1 MLNRNAYFLRNSTN
15 LKRNDFLRRNAYFTK
30 VCLFVCLFVCNAYFH
45 QECSLT
51 YEMQMLIL
59 LCFYFWPGHIFSAW
73 MLICNKYFFLKCLFS
88 TGMLIFNKKAYFYP
102 KCLFSTGE
110 LLILTHKCKF
120 SWQENAFWTRY
131 ILYYT
136 DLNLGLKSS
145 KIVLILVSQ

>member
-1 MLNRNAYFLRNSTN
+1 
-15 LKRNDFLRRNAYFTK
+15 
-30 VCLFVCLFVCNAYFH
+30 
-45 QECSLT
+45 
-51 YEMQMLIL
+51 MLIL
-59 LCFYFWPGHIFSAW
+59 LCYYFWPGHIFSAW

-131 ILYYT
+131 ILYST
-136 DLNLGLKSS
+136 VLHRFELGVKKFKNCANFGFPITSQNAAFPGESLWVSSLKSMIEW
-145 KIVLILVSQ
+145 KNDRLAVTNPLIPIS